1 MELTE
6 LMSLNRSQLISC
18 WQETFGVAA
27 PKQCGQ
33 ELMRQALGWEIQA
46 RVHGGHTAASRK
58 QLRQRPTTKL
68 STGSKLI
75 RVWQGETHQ
84 VDIRP
89 EGFLYK
95 GQTWKSLSAIAK
107 EITGTHWSGPV
118 FFGLKK

>member
-1 MELTE
+1 MDLTK
-6 LMSLNRSQLISC
+6 LADMNRTELISC
-18 WQETFGVAA
+18 WHETFGVPA

-33 ELMRQALGWEIQA
+33 ELMRQALGWEMQA
-46 RVHGGHTAASRK
+46 KMRGGLTVTSRK
-58 QLRQRPTTKL
+58 QLRQGSATVL
-68 STGSKLI
+68 ATGSKLI
-75 RVWQGETHQ
+75 RVWRGETHQ

-107 EITGTHWSGPV
+107 DITGTHWSGPV